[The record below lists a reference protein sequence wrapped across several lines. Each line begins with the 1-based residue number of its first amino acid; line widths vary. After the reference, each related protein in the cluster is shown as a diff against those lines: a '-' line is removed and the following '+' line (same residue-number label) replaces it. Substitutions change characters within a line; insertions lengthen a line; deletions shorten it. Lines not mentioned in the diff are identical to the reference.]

1 LKALMKTSY
10 YPIFLDLIGKLCIV
24 VGGGKVAERKIR
36 GLLDAGAKVRVIS
49 PVVSKGISMFVDTL
63 RVELV
68 NREYRSGDLKSGV
81 LAFAA
86 TDSEKV
92 NREIREE
99 ASSLSVFVNV
109 ADNPHLCDFVVPSTV
124 RKDPVLVALSTSGLL
139 PGLSK
144 RLRQEVLERI
154 GGDYPAYV
162 RRVGAFRR
170 FLIETIADGR
180 VRKRIMKEVASA
192 EMSAIAHMTA
202 EEMKQCFLEPDHQ
215 QRPLDNVETR
225 DCKRT
230 PRRRSGPKGSV
241 PGQRQTSETGR
252 KGTKT

>member
-1 LKALMKTSY
+1 MKASY
-10 YPIFLDLIGKLCIV
+10 YPIFLNLVDNLCIV
-24 VGGGKVAERKIR
+24 IGGGRVAERKIR
-36 GLLDAGAKVRVIS
+36 GLLNAGAKVRVIS
-49 PVVSKGISMFVDTL
+49 PFVSSRISTLVDAL

-68 NREYRSGDLKSGV
+68 NREYRSGDLKGAV

-86 TDSEKV
+86 TDDEEV
-92 NREIREE
+92 NRQIREE

-109 ADNPHLCDFVVPSTV
+109 ADSPHLCDFVVPSTV
-124 RKDPVLVALSTSGLL
+124 RKGPVLIALSTSGLL

-144 RLRQEVLERI
+144 RLRQEVLEKI

-170 FLIETIADGR
+170 FLIQTIDDSRG
-180 VRKRIMKEVASA
+180 RKRIMKEVTNA
-192 EMSAIAHMTA
+192 EISAIAHMTT

-215 QRPLDNVETR
+215 QRPLGNAETR
-225 DCKRT
+225 GSKGT
-230 PRRRSGPKGSV
+230 PRQKPGPKGSAS
-241 PGQRQTSETGR
+241 GQRQTRETGR